1 MTVNS
6 AEPAHTPAFD
16 ASPAELRRM
25 AVVLAEAAASHVRVR
40 RRELGVGGGRAEGT
54 EAKSSRVDPVTV
66 VDRESEEL
74 IRRLVAS
81 LRPGDA
87 VFGEEFGGEQGI
99 GESGEQGG
107 EQGGGEGAESSDT
120 DSAPRTSG
128 IRWIVDPIDGT
139 VNFLYGIPAY
149 AVSVACE
156 KDGRIVAGA
165 VADVA
170 RERVYHAAAGEGA
183 VVRDASGREE
193 SLHCSAPT
201 DLGVSLVAT
210 GFAYAAERR
219 AVQGA
224 LAADLLSDVRDIR
237 RIGSAALDLCLLA
250 SGGVDCYYEHGLNV
264 WDWAA
269 GALIAAEAGA
279 VVTLPGPD
287 ATSAD
292 GDLVA
297 AVAPSVAD
305 EFHGALESRGA
316 LEPIGTL
323 GR

>member
-6 AEPAHTPAFD
+6 ADPAHTPAYAD
-16 ASPAELRRM
+16 APADLRRM
-25 AVVLAEAAASHVRVR
+25 AVVLASAAADHIRVR
-40 RRELGVGGGRAEGT
+40 RRELGVGAGRAEGT
-54 EAKSSRVDPVTV
+54 DVKSSRVDPVTV

-81 LRPGDA
+81 LRPGDV
-87 VFGEEFGGEQGI
+87 VFGEEEGGA
-99 GESGEQGG
+99 
-107 EQGGGEGAESSDT
+107 GARSE
-120 DSAPRTSG
+120 RV
-128 IRWIVDPIDGT
+128 RWIVDPIDGT

-149 AVSVACE
+149 AVSIACE

-170 RERVYHAAAGEGA
+170 GDRIFHAAEGA
-183 VVRDASGREE
+183 GAVLRDASGREE
-193 SLHCSAPT
+193 ALCCSAPA

-210 GFAYAAERR
+210 GFAYSAQRR

-224 LAADLLSDVRDIR
+224 LVADLLSDVRDIR

-250 SGGVDCYYEHGLNV
+250 AGAVDCYYEHGLNL

-269 GALIAAEAGA
+269 GALIAKEAGA
-279 VVTLPGPD
+279 VVTLPDPEAG
-287 ATSAD
+287 SAD
-292 GDLVA
+292 GELVA
-297 AVAPSVAD
+297 GAAPTVAK
-305 EFHGALESRGA
+305 EFFAALESRGA
-316 LEPIGTL
+316 LEPISRR